1 MALTPKEQSKI
12 IQILGYGGKTI
23 QVGSVIYN
31 KITNDRLNRLPPDA
45 EELIRSYICKIE
57 KIEKHMDSALCRL
70 SASEVNDIKLNA
82 DELPQLRSERRKIAR
97 EVAQF
102 LDIPFRLIGGA
113 NVSVCS

>member
-31 KITNDRLNRLPPDA
+31 KILNDRLNRLPPDA
-45 EELIRSYICKIE
+45 EDLVRSYITKVTNIE
-57 KIEKHMDSALCRL
+57 TQMDSAPARL
-70 SASEVNDIKLNA
+70 AASKVADIETNPH
-82 DELPQLRSERRKIAR
+82 ELSQLRAERRRIGR

-102 LDIPFRLIGGA
+102 LDIPYQMLGGQ
-113 NVSVCS
+113 NCSVVS